1 MLDLDY
7 QDLDKLI
14 PLIKDDEPLTV
25 EPMLHPFNYKD
36 LKC

>member
-7 QDLDKLI
+7 PDLDKLI

-25 EPMLHPFNYKD
+25 EPMLHLFNYKD